1 MEPISF
7 TFYNLNL
14 VINAFQLSGMNGVLA
29 VIQDAIAISIK
40 HIGKGVHRPVVQG
53 TGQ

>member
-1 MEPISF
+1 MESISF
-7 TFYNLNL
+7 TFNDLNFI
-14 VINAFQLSGMNGVLA
+14 INPFEFARMNGVLA

-40 HIGKGVHRPVVQG
+40 HIGKGVYRPVVNR